1 MRSKSNFVIGSC
13 IACLFG
19 LAFALVYMT
28 LAPSTTTVA
37 HTAEKSYSWY
47 YKPREDGQQP
57 IVADDA
63 SSFLGDYNLIYLGD
77 PNSKSIYLTFDSG
90 YENGYTEKILDV
102 LKEKNAPA
110 AFFVTGHYMKSN
122 PEIIKRMKDEGHLV
136 CNHTVNHADL
146 SATTDIATYQK
157 ELDGL
162 CELYQEITGEQ
173 MPRFMRPPEGKYSEA
188 MLKIVQEM
196 GYTPVFWSFAYKDWL
211 NDAQPDTAAAK
222 KTILTRT
229 HPGEIALLHSTSA
242 TNAAVLGEVIDTWR
256 ADGYEIH
263 SIEELVPAQ

>member
-1 MRSKSNFVIGSC
+1 MKSKSNFVIGSC

-28 LAPSTTTVA
+28 LAPSSTTVA

-63 SSFLGDYNLIYLGD
+63 SFLDDYNLIYLGD

-196 GYTPVFWSFAYKDWL
+196 GYTPVFWSFAYKDYDV
-211 NDAQPDTAAAK
+211 DAQMGVEKAFPRVTGAA
-222 KTILTRT
+222 
-229 HPGEIALLHSTSA
+229 HPGAVYLLH
-242 TNAAVLGEVIDTWR
+242 AVSKDNTEMLGDVIDHLR
-256 ADGYEIH
+256 EQGYSLEK
-263 SIEELVPAQ
+263 LA